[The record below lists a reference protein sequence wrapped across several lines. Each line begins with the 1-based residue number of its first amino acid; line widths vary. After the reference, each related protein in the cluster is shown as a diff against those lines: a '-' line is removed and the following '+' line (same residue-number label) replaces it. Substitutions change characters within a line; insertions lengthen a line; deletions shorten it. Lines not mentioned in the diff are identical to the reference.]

1 MCTWLDYN
9 TTCLEGD
16 TVHSIQVP
24 RLSYTVC
31 CAESILLFQSV
42 YCVRAGFVK
51 KKKKSSL
58 LIP

>member
-9 TTCLEGD
+9 TMCLEGD

-51 KKKKSSL
+51 KKKVL
-58 LIP
+58 Y